1 LNFYFQF
8 IFLILFRS
16 IVELSGYSLLPKR
29 INIGETM
36 NGNCFCNLL
45 PRFLLSG
52 TFIFS
57 LVFGGFSSEVRAEDS
72 GYQIYKGADFK
83 SLGSTNPNV
92 PNTTPTLTAPFSAS
106 EITNESQ
113 TGFPAEYKDL
123 APSSTESG
131 ASAME
136 SGSAAA
142 AGGEMT
148 VQDARK
154 YAAETGLT
162 EGAGQIAK
170 AAGDIQNASVLV
182 PAGAIIPGK
191 EKIAMLLS
199 EAKSYQSHYGKC
211 VMTQNAAATLCRE
224 RTSPHLQ
231 EGMMVVNGLAAGLTG
246 LAVKDSCSTISKIMQ
261 AGQGALALY
270 TAACSATRASCEAS
284 CSFVMGSLKTIEK
297 LSQDISLSICV
308 AAPSP
313 KVDPA
318 VAVACSKFTNTVKG
332 LLNKINSL
340 AIKDNSLDESRST
353 AMKNKACTYDYLSM
367 LASAGAGIMSLANT
381 LSQSSNCDKKT
392 DGTGGQPTALAANKC
407 KYPEFK
413 NTPECIC
420 LASPRTPGCANS
432 LDKAGQNVNPGYVNQ
447 STPDSNLGLNKKDL
461 TNLDLGGG
469 NAARDPAN
477 ANPNSDSGGNGTPV
491 GGGGSAGLGGSG
503 GGAGGGSDK
512 AGADGEKKGLNANI
526 FGGGSGGGGGGGWGR
541 DFGGGADKS
550 GLRSY
555 LPGGAK
561 DPLKMSGQQNWNKE
575 VTGQAGKSNFEKVRD
590 RYRDNNGSLLNN

>member
-1 LNFYFQF
+1 
-8 IFLILFRS
+8 
-16 IVELSGYSLLPKR
+16 
-29 INIGETM
+29 M
-36 NGNCFCNLL
+36 
-45 PRFLLSG
+45 
-52 TFIFS
+52 FIFS
-57 LVFGGFSSEVRAEDS
+57 LVLGGATSVLADEAETFSLAE
-72 GYQIYKGADFK
+72 AAP
-83 SLGSTNPNV
+83 LAEA
-92 PNTTPTLTAPFSAS
+92 TAMS
-106 EITNESQ
+106 
-113 TGFPAEYKDL
+113 
-123 APSSTESG
+123 
-131 ASAME
+131 
-136 SGSAAA
+136 
-142 AGGEMT
+142 AGGATSVE
-148 VQDARK
+148 DARK

-162 EGAGQIAK
+162 EGAGKIAK
-170 AAGDIQNASVLV
+170 AAADIQKAAEIV
-182 PAGAIIPGK
+182 PPNAIIPGM
-191 EKIAMLLS
+191 EKIALLLS
-199 EAKSYQSHYGKC
+199 EAKSYESHYGKC

-231 EGMMVVNGLAAGLTG
+231 QGIMVVNGLAAGLTG

-270 TAACSATRASCEAS
+270 TAACSATRATCEAS

-297 LSQDISLSICV
+297 LSQDSSLSNCLP
-308 AAPSP
+308 APGLGSN
-313 KVDPA
+313 PA
-318 VAVACSKFTNTVKG
+318 ILKACGEFTTRALKELG
-332 LLNKINSL
+332 TIKSL
-340 AIKDNSLDESRST
+340 AMQDNNPENLRST

-367 LASAGAGIMSLANT
+367 LASAGAGIMSLAKT
-381 LSQSSNCDKKT
+381 LTQSSNCDKKT
-392 DGTGGQPTALAANKC
+392 DGTGGQPTALAADKC
-407 KYPEFK
+407 KIAANA

-447 STPDSNLGLNKKDL
+447 SAPDSNLGLNKKDL

-477 ANPNSDSGGNGTPV
+477 TNPNSDSGGNGPPI
-491 GGGGSAGLGGSG
+491 GGGGGAGLSGSG
-503 GGAGGGSDK
+503 GGAGGGADK

-526 FGGGSGGGGGGGWGR
+526 FGGGSGGGGGGWGR

-575 VTGQAGKSNFEKVRD
+575 VTGEAGKSNFEKVRD